1 MKIYFLI
8 YNIYG
13 MGGTVRTV
21 LNTTNYLAEKGFNIE
36 IISVFRRQRKP
47 FFEINPKINITVLHD
62 LYSRK
67 YNNKGLKAKLI
78 NQLTKVKS
86 FLIHKEEEA
95 YRQFSLLTDLKL
107 LFHLKSLKEGIIV
120 STRPSLNL
128 FVAKHASDKLIKVGQ
143 EHINFESHPENLKQ
157 SIVKHYP
164 KLDYLITLTDKDNE
178 NYKEIFKNTKTI
190 VKKITNSVNNSNAG
204 KSELNAKTIV
214 AAGRLDYVKGYD
226 LLIDAFTNIAK
237 KHPDWKLKIFGSGA
251 EKNNLLKQIQERKL
265 YNNVFLMGPTKQLQ
279 EELQNASIFVCS
291 SRMEGFGLV
300 IAEAM
305 QCGVPVVSFDCPH
318 GPSEIIK
325 HGQDGILV
333 ENGNVEKL
341 AEEINKLIENEQL
354 RKQLGNN
361 AYENV
366 KRFSVEYIG
375 EQWSEFFNQ
384 LMKSI

>member
-21 LNTTNYLAEKGFNIE
+21 LNTTNYLAEKGFSIE

-78 NQLTKVKS
+78 NQLTKVKF

-128 FVAKHASDKLIKVGQ
+128 FVAKHASDKLIQVGQ
-143 EHINFESHPENLKQ
+143 EHINFESHPENLKKA
-157 SIVKHYP
+157 IVKHYP

-178 NYKEIFKNTKTI
+178 NYKEIFKNTKTV

-204 KSELNAKTIV
+204 RSN
-214 AAGRLDYVKGYD
+214 
-226 LLIDAFTNIAK
+226 
-237 KHPDWKLKIFGSGA
+237 
-251 EKNNLLKQIQERKL
+251 
-265 YNNVFLMGPTKQLQ
+265 
-279 EELQNASIFVCS
+279 
-291 SRMEGFGLV
+291 
-300 IAEAM
+300 
-305 QCGVPVVSFDCPH
+305 
-318 GPSEIIK
+318 
-325 HGQDGILV
+325 
-333 ENGNVEKL
+333 
-341 AEEINKLIENEQL
+341 
-354 RKQLGNN
+354 
-361 AYENV
+361 
-366 KRFSVEYIG
+366 
-375 EQWSEFFNQ
+375 
-384 LMKSI
+384 

>member
-21 LNTTNYLAEKGFNIE
+21 LNITNYLADKGYDIE

-47 FFEINPKINITVLHD
+47 FFEINPKIKITVLHD
-62 LYSRK
+62 VIARK
-67 YNNKGLKAKLI
+67 NNKSLWAKII
-78 NQLTKVKS
+78 NQLTKIKS
-86 FLIHKEEEA
+86 FLIHKNEDA
-95 YRQFSLLTDLKL
+95 YKQFSLLTDLKL
-107 LFHLKSLKEGIIV
+107 LLYIKSLKNGILV

-128 FVAKHASDKLIKVGQ
+128 FVAKHASKNIIKVGQ
-143 EHINFESHPENLKQ
+143 EHVNFESHPDELKE

-164 KLDYLITLTDKDNE
+164 KLDYLITLTEKDNE
-178 NYKEIFKNTKTI
+178 NYKELFKDKNVVI
-190 VKKITNSVNNSNAG
+190 RKITNSIQNTDPI
-204 KSELNAKTIV
+204 KSELTEKTVI

-226 LLIDAFTNIAK
+226 LLIDAWVAVAQ

-251 EKNNLLKQIQERKL
+251 EKENLLKQIQDRHL
-265 YNNVFLMGPTKQLQ
+265 YNNVFLMGPTKHLQ
-279 EELQNASIFVCS
+279 EELKHASMLVVS

-325 HGQDGILV
+325 HGEDGILV
-333 ENGNVEKL
+333 ENGKIEQLGK
-341 AEEINKLIENEQL
+341 EINNLIENEQL
-354 RKQLGNN
+354 RKQLGMK
-361 AYENV
+361 AYDNI
-366 KRFSVEYIG
+366 KRFSVDIIG
-375 EQWSEFFNQ
+375 EEWNQFFSGI
-384 LMKSI
+384 MKSQ